1 MGNCS
6 QAEHYKFHSS
16 WTNIAAPLSV
26 IEWIT
31 SGVRLH
37 FTKEPKGFVLPN
49 HLLSAN
55 QEAFVTQEIND
66 LLKSGAI
73 EECLEQPLCV
83 SPIGS
88 ACQKRTASFG

>member
-16 WTNIAAPLSV
+16 WTNIA
-26 IEWIT
+26 
-31 SGVRLH
+31 
-37 FTKEPKGFVLPN
+37 
-49 HLLSAN
+49 AN